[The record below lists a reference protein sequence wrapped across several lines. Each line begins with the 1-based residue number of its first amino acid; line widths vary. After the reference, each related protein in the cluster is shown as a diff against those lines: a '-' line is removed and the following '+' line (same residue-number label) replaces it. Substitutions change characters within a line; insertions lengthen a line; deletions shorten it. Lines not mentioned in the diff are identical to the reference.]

1 MENRLAQAG
10 TTRDAVAAGSGD
22 ERGTLHRYE
31 FLFEMT
37 TQLLAAQHLEE
48 QISLVLDAVT
58 AGLGYAGAAIALID
72 KRGGA
77 LRLRGA
83 EGFASDPARAGLEL
97 PLDSNAPHVRVVH
110 DGRPSWIT
118 RDGGDEARAF
128 LEQLGA
134 GPDALPPP
142 LFRG

>member
-1 MENRLAQAG
+1 MENRLAQDQ
-10 TTRDAVAAGSGD
+10 TTQAVAAAAGSEDGQ
-22 ERGTLHRYE
+22 EALRRYE

-77 LRLRGA
+77 LRVRGV
-83 EGFASDPARAGLEL
+83 EGFAADSAYAGLEL

-110 DGRPSWIT
+110 
-118 RDGGDEARAF
+118 
-128 LEQLGA
+128 
-134 GPDALPPP
+134 
-142 LFRG
+142 

>member
-1 MENRLAQAG
+1 MENRLAQDQ
-10 TTRDAVAAGSGD
+10 TTHAVAPAAGGD
-22 ERGTLHRYE
+22 GREALRRYE

-58 AGLGYAGAAIALID
+58 AGLGFPGAALALID

-77 LRLRGA
+77 LRVRGA
-83 EGFASDPARAGLEL
+83 EGFAPDLAPEGLEL

-110 DGRPSWIT
+110 DGRPAWKI
-118 RDGGDEARAF
+118 GRASCR
-128 LEQLGA
+128 E
-134 GPDALPPP
+134 
-142 LFRG
+142 R